1 MKISLVHVLIVIQ
14 LGFLAFT
21 GHRAYKSRHL
31 ARAGLIAIYGLAT
44 LLAAWA
50 VLSAYL
56 AATGVYTTEIFL
68 CSLPGLWLSFVPV
81 ALIVIPAVI
90 FPPLRKA
97 LLAIA
102 EQTPQVWFAYLQA
115 LRISALGTAI
125 KTLQG
130 AFPIAFELFV
140 GIPDLLFGLSA
151 LWVALALKKNRI
163 SDRFWIT
170 WNAVGA
176 AIILVV
182 GLPILNMSLPGSL
195 EVFST
200 PPTFLVAL
208 EYPLALAPTVAV
220 PLFVAYNVLAI
231 VGSRKRLDADVRR

>member
-14 LGFLAFT
+14 LGFLAFA
-21 GHRAYKSRHL
+21 GHRAFKSRHL
-31 ARAGLIAIYGLAT
+31 TRAGLVAIYGLLT

-50 VLSAYL
+50 VLSGYL
-56 AATGVYTTEIFL
+56 AATGVYTSEGFL
-68 CSLPGLWLSFVPV
+68 RTLPGLWLPIVPI
-81 ALIVIPAVI
+81 ALIVIPAAVV
-90 FPPLRKA
+90 PPLRKA
-97 LLAIA
+97 LLSIA
-102 EQTPQVWFAYLQA
+102 GQTPRVWFAYLQA

-130 AFPIAFELFV
+130 AFPIAFEVFV
-140 GIPDLLFGLSA
+140 GIPDLPFGLSA
-151 LWVALALKKNRI
+151 LWVAWALKRNMI
-163 SDRFWIT
+163 SELFWVT

-182 GLPILNMSLPGSL
+182 GLPVLNMSLSGPL

-208 EYPLALAPTVAV
+208 EYPLALAPTITV
-220 PLFVAYNVLAI
+220 PLFVAYNIMAI
-231 VGSRKRLDADVRR
+231 VGSRNR

>member
-1 MKISLVHVLIVIQ
+1 MKLSLVHVLIVIQ
-14 LGFLAFT
+14 LGFLVFA
-21 GHRAYKSRHL
+21 GHRAHKTRHVT
-31 ARAGLIAIYGLAT
+31 AAGLISIYGLLT

-56 AATGVYTTEIFL
+56 AATGVYTSERFL
-68 CSLPGLWLSFVPV
+68 GTLPGLWLPLVPV

-90 FPPLRKA
+90 FPPLRTA

-102 EQTPQVWFAYLQA
+102 GQTPRVLFVYLQA
-115 LRISALGTAI
+115 LRISAVGTAV

-130 AFPIAFELFV
+130 AFPIAFEVFV

-151 LWVALALKKNRI
+151 LWVAWALKRNRI

-182 GLPILNMSLPGSL
+182 GLPVLNMSLPGPL
-195 EVFST
+195 EIFST
-200 PPTFLVAL
+200 PPTFLVGLA
-208 EYPLALAPTVAV
+208 YPLALAPTVAV
-220 PLFVAYNVLAI
+220 PLFVAYNVMAI
-231 VGSRKRLDADVRR
+231 IGSWRTRPWSRK

>member
-14 LGFLAFT
+14 LGFLAVT

-56 AATGVYTTEIFL
+56 AATGVYTTERFL
-68 CSLPGLWLSFVPV
+68 RTMPGLWLPLVPV

-90 FPPLRKA
+90 IPPVRRA

-102 EQTPQVWFAYLQA
+102 GETPRVWFAYLQA

-130 AFPIAFELFV
+130 AFPLAFELFV

-163 SDRFWIT
+163 SDRVWVT

-176 AIILVV
+176 AIILVI
-182 GLPILNMSLPGSL
+182 GLPVLNMSLPGAL

-200 PPTFLVAL
+200 PPTFLMAL
-208 EYPLALAPTVAV
+208 AYPLALAPTVAV
-220 PLFVAYNVLAI
+220 PLFVAYNIFAI
-231 VGSRKRLDADVRR
+231 MGSINKWDTDERG